1 MATKVTGNSL
11 TIVPDFETVV
21 QQNRGRLY
29 RAACF
34 LLDDPAEAEDLTQQV
49 LVAAWRGWARFEGR
63 SEPYTWL
70 YRILL
75 RTHRRYR
82 RRRWW
87 LERLLPVGRDN
98 PVSPLESIV
107 DQRPQPDGQLRRADD
122 CAEVRAVMRGMSQKL
137 REVLVL
143 RYSEDLPLE
152 QIAAT
157 LAVPLGTV
165 KSRLNLAQ
173 QVVAQRLRQ
182 RGWA

>member
-1 MATKVTGNSL
+1 MASKVTGDTFS
-11 TIVPDFETVV
+11 IVPDFEAVV

-34 LLDDPAEAEDLTQQV
+34 LLEDPAEAEDLTQQV
-49 LVAAWRGWARFEGR
+49 FVAAWRGWSQFEGR

-82 RRRWW
+82 RKRWW
-87 LERLLPVGRDN
+87 VDRLFPFSRGN
-98 PVSPLESIV
+98 EVSPLESIA
-107 DQRPQPDGQLRRADD
+107 DERPQPDSRLRQVDD

-152 QIAAT
+152 AIAAT

-182 RGWA
+182 RGWS

>member
-1 MATKVTGNSL
+1 MVGQKL
-11 TIVPDFETVV
+11 TTVDFEQVV
-21 QQNRGRLY
+21 RDKRARIY

-34 LLDDPAEAEDLTQQV
+34 LLDDAAEADDLTQQV
-49 LVAAWRGWARFEGR
+49 FVAAWRGWQKFEHR

-75 RTHRRYR
+75 RVHSRHQ

-87 LERLLPVGRDN
+87 RERVLGHRDADSPASLENVAD
-98 PVSPLESIV
+98 E
-107 DQRPQPDGQLRRADD
+107 QPAPDSATRRADD
-122 CAEVRAVMRGMSQKL
+122 RLEVRAVIRGMSPKL
-137 REVLVL
+137 RAVLVL

-157 LAVPLGTV
+157 LGVPVGTV

-173 QVVAQRLRQ
+173 QTVADRLRK
-182 RGWA
+182 RGWS

>member
-1 MATKVTGNSL
+1 MASKVTGDTFS
-11 TIVPDFETVV
+11 IVPDFEAVV

-34 LLDDPAEAEDLTQQV
+34 LLGDPAEAEDLTQQV
-49 LVAAWRGWARFEGR
+49 FVAAWRGWAQFEGR

-82 RRRWW
+82 RKRWW
-87 LERLLPVGRDN
+87 VDRLLPFNRENTG
-98 PVSPLESIV
+98 SPLESIA
-107 DQRPQPDGQLRRADD
+107 DERPQPDGRLRQSDD
-122 CAEVRAVMRGMSQKL
+122 CAEVQAVMRGMSQKL

-143 RYSEDLPLE
+143 RYSEDLSLE
-152 QIAAT
+152 AIAAT
-157 LAVPLGTV
+157 LEVPLGTV

-182 RGWA
+182 RGWK

>member
-1 MATKVTGNSL
+1 MASKVTGDTFS
-11 TIVPDFETVV
+11 IVPDFEAVV

-34 LLDDPAEAEDLTQQV
+34 LLGDPAEAEDLTQQV
-49 LVAAWRGWARFEGR
+49 FVAAWRGWAQFEGR

-82 RRRWW
+82 RKRWW
-87 LERLLPVGRDN
+87 VDRLLPFNRENTG
-98 PVSPLESIV
+98 SPLESIA
-107 DQRPQPDGQLRRADD
+107 DERPQPDGRLHQVDD
-122 CAEVRAVMRGMSQKL
+122 CAEVQVVMRGMSPKL

-143 RYSEDLPLE
+143 RYSEELSLE
-152 QIAAT
+152 EMAAT
-157 LAVPLGTV
+157 LEVPLGTV